1 MLKIENLKANY
12 GHIEALH
19 GVSLEVGDREIVA
32 LIGSNGAGKTTLLN
46 SVSGHVTTSGSICF
60 EGEEIGKKK
69 QNNRNFRS
77 LTCFSSSGILK
88 AE

>member
-46 SVSGHVTTSGSICF
+46 SVSGHGTT
-60 EGEEIGKKK
+60 
-69 QNNRNFRS
+69 
-77 LTCFSSSGILK
+77 
-88 AE
+88 